1 MSGQSA
7 LASARKRRVNIPAQQ
22 SGTSNI
28 NNSNSYQK
36 ELNNIAEEFSKN
48 IDSSSAQQNQ
58 GQRVPLANIVML
70 HDRRINILKK
80 EIDEIKET
88 TNNLSSHTNSDA
100 KINFSQPQQLEQPL
114 VNDEIKQVSDKLVHI
129 QEENSV
135 SSKKLDGH
143 ESRIKKLEED
153 FGTMKKDVE
162 NFKVIFLNVNKI
174 INDLKGLTDANTA
187 ELGNIKSFLDEHN
200 FVTKDDDSSNK
211 VELEVTEK

>member
-1 MSGQSA
+1 MSGQAA
-7 LASARKRRVNIPAQQ
+7 LASARKRRVNIPSQQ
-22 SGTSNI
+22 SLSSSG
-28 NNSNSYQK
+28 NNSNSYQR

-48 IDSSSAQQNQ
+48 MDSSSSQQNQ
-58 GQRVPLANIVML
+58 GQRIPLANIVML
-70 HDRRINILKK
+70 HDRRINFLKK
-80 EIDEIKET
+80 ELDELKET
-88 TNNLSSHTNSDA
+88 TNNLPSDT
-100 KINFSQPQQLEQPL
+100 KVTFSEPQQLEQPL
-114 VNDEIKQVSDKLVHI
+114 VNDEIKKVSDKLVHI

-153 FGTMKKDVE
+153 FGIMKKDVE

>member
-1 MSGQSA
+1 MSGQAA

-22 SGTSNI
+22 SGTSNS
-28 NNSNSYQK
+28 NNSNSYQR

-48 IDSSSAQQNQ
+48 IDSSSTQQNQ

-70 HDRRINILKK
+70 HDRKINILKK
-80 EIDEIKET
+80 ELDEIKET
-88 TNNLSSHTNSDA
+88 TNNLSSVTNSDE
-100 KINFSQPQQLEQPL
+100 KVNFSQLEQPL
-114 VNDEIKQVSDKLVHI
+114 PNDEIKQVSQKLGNI
-129 QEENSV
+129 EQEYSV
-135 SSKKLDGH
+135 SSKKLDEH

-174 INDLKGLTDANTA
+174 INDLKGLTDANTT

-200 FVTKDDDSSNK
+200 FVTKDEDNSNK